1 MTARIFVATAY
12 FDGERGHGDGP
23 YTILVDGERIV
34 DVVGGDRSAERGEL
48 PEAFR
53 AAGVPVTHCSFLMPG
68 LVEAHAHLLLDGA
81 KLELDARSAYLK
93 ASDEEMMETGR
104 RNLTANL
111 AAGVTVI
118 RDAGDR
124 FGVNHRIR
132 AEAAKAN
139 RLMPDIRSPGL
150 AIRKPKKYG
159 AFMAIEVDTPEE
171 IVAGINQLLKTG
183 DDLKILLT
191 GIIDFEAGQVKGKP
205 QFDIAEAQLIVET
218 ARKRGRPTF
227 AHCSGADGL
236 EIAIAAGID
245 SIEHGFFMTD
255 ELLEKMVHRGIAW
268 VPTFSPVHFQ
278 WARPD
283 IVGWNEET
291 VGHLRRIVDSHLE
304 HVGKAAQ
311 LGGLLVAGSDSGS
324 HGVPHGSA
332 LVDEMFFFLEAG
344 LTMDQTLRSA
354 TSLPR
359 RLWGVGSADI
369 VAGGRADFITL
380 AGSPYDDPQA
390 LRQVKSICR
399 RGRHDDAPK
408 LN

>member
-359 RLWGVGSADI
+359 RLCRYRRRRPRRLHHSC
-369 VAGGRADFITL
+369 RF
-380 AGSPYDDPQA
+380 A
-390 LRQVKSICR
+390 L
-399 RGRHDDAPK
+399 
-408 LN
+408 

>member
-150 AIRKPKKYG
+150 AIRKPK
-159 AFMAIEVDTPEE
+159 
-171 IVAGINQLLKTG
+171 
-183 DDLKILLT
+183 
-191 GIIDFEAGQVKGKP
+191 
-205 QFDIAEAQLIVET
+205 
-218 ARKRGRPTF
+218 
-227 AHCSGADGL
+227 
-236 EIAIAAGID
+236 
-245 SIEHGFFMTD
+245 
-255 ELLEKMVHRGIAW
+255 
-268 VPTFSPVHFQ
+268 
-278 WARPD
+278 
-283 IVGWNEET
+283 
-291 VGHLRRIVDSHLE
+291 
-304 HVGKAAQ
+304 
-311 LGGLLVAGSDSGS
+311 
-324 HGVPHGSA
+324 
-332 LVDEMFFFLEAG
+332 
-344 LTMDQTLRSA
+344 
-354 TSLPR
+354 
-359 RLWGVGSADI
+359 
-369 VAGGRADFITL
+369 
-380 AGSPYDDPQA
+380 
-390 LRQVKSICR
+390 
-399 RGRHDDAPK
+399 
-408 LN
+408 

>member
-1 MTARIFVATAY
+1 MTARILVAGSY
-12 FDGERGHGDGP
+12 FDGEKGHGEGP
-23 YTILVDGERIV
+23 YTILIDGTRIV
-34 DVVGGDRSAERGEL
+34 DVLGGDRSAERAEL

-53 AAGVPVTHCSFLMPG
+53 AADVPVSHAAFVMPG

-93 ASDEEMMETGR
+93 ASDEEMMKTGR
-104 RNLTANL
+104 QNLIANL

-132 AEAAKAN
+132 AEAARADT
-139 RLMPDIRSPGL
+139 LVPDVRSPGL

-171 IVAGINQLLKTG
+171 IVSGIGQLLKTG
-183 DDLKILLT
+183 DDLKVLLT

-205 QFDIAEAQLIVET
+205 QFTLAEAQLIVET
-218 ARKRGRPTF
+218 ARRHGRPTF
-227 AHCSGADGL
+227 AHCSGAEGL
-236 EIAIAAGID
+236 EIAIGAGID

-255 ELLEKMVHRGIAW
+255 ELLAKMAHRGIAW

-291 VGHLRRIVDSHLE
+291 VGHLRRILDSHLE
-304 HVGKAAQ
+304 HVGKAAEM
-311 LGGLLVAGSDSGS
+311 GALLVAGSDSGS

-332 LVDEMFFFLEAG
+332 LVDELFHFLDAG
-344 LTMDQTLRSA
+344 LSMDQTLRSA

-369 VAGGRADFITL
+369 AAGSRADLITL
-380 AGSPYDDPQA
+380 AGSPYDDA
-390 LRQVKSICR
+390 ENLRRVRTICR
-399 RGRHDDAPK
+399 AGRHEEAPK

>member
-1 MTARIFVATAY
+1 MTAHILVAKSY
-12 FDGERGHGDGP
+12 FDGEAGRHDGP
-23 YTILVDGERIV
+23 YTILIDGARII
-34 DVVGGDRSAERGEL
+34 DVLGGDRSAERSQL

-53 AAGVPVTHCSFLMPG
+53 GSQVPVSHAAFVMPG

-132 AEAAKAN
+132 AEASQADA
-139 RLMPDIRSPGL
+139 LMPDVRSPGL

-171 IVAGINQLLKTG
+171 IVSGIGKLLKTG
-183 DDLKILLT
+183 DDLKVLLT

-205 QFDIAEAQLIVET
+205 QFNLAEAQLIVET
-218 ARKRGRPTF
+218 ARRLGAPTF
-227 AHCSGADGL
+227 AHCSGAEGL
-236 EIAIAAGID
+236 AIAISAGID

-255 ELLEKMVHRGIAW
+255 ELLAKMAHRGIAW

-291 VGHLRRIVDSHLE
+291 VGHLRRILDSHLE
-304 HVGKAAQ
+304 HVGKAAEM
-311 LGGLLVAGSDSGS
+311 GALLVAGSDSGS

-332 LVDEMFFFLEAG
+332 LVDELFFFLDAG
-344 LTMDQTLRSA
+344 LSMDQTLRSA

-369 VAGGRADFITL
+369 AAGSRADLITL
-380 AGSPYDDPQA
+380 AGSPYDDPEN
-390 LRQVKSICR
+390 LRRVKTICR
-399 RGRHDDAPK
+399 AGRHEEAPT

>member
-1 MTARIFVATAY
+1 MTARIFVAESY
-12 FDGERGHGDGP
+12 FDGEKGRHDGP
-23 YTILVDGERIV
+23 YTVLIDGPRIV
-34 DVVGGDRSAERGEL
+34 DVLGGDRTAERGEL
-48 PEAFR
+48 PETFR
-53 AAGVPVTHCSFLMPG
+53 GSGVPVSHCPFLMPG

-93 ASDEEMMETGR
+93 APDEEMMETGR
-104 RNLTANL
+104 RNVTANL

-132 AEAAKAN
+132 AEAAKADV
-139 RLMPDIRSPGL
+139 LMPDVRSPGL

-171 IVAGINQLLKTG
+171 ITAGIGQLLKTG
-183 DDLKILLT
+183 DDLKVLLT

-205 QFDIAEAQLIVET
+205 QFDLAETQLIVET
-218 ARKRGRPTF
+218 ARRLGRPTF
-227 AHCSGADGL
+227 AHCSGVGGL
-236 EIAIAAGID
+236 EIAIGAGID

-255 ELLEKMVHRGIAW
+255 ELLEKMIHRGIAW

-283 IVGWNEET
+283 IVGWSEET
-291 VGHLRRIVDSHLE
+291 IGHLRRILDSHLE
-304 HVGKAAQ
+304 HVAKAARM
-311 LGGLLVAGSDSGS
+311 GALLVAGSDSGS

-332 LVDEMFFFLEAG
+332 LVDELFFFLQAG
-344 LTMDQTLRSA
+344 LSMDQTLRSA

-369 VAGGRADFITL
+369 APGSRTDLITL
-380 AGSPYDDPQA
+380 AGSPYDDPEN
-390 LRQVKSICR
+390 LRRLKTICR
-399 RGRHDDAPK
+399 AGRHAEAPK
-408 LN
+408 LD